1 MKFSFSSFK
10 RLIFYFA
17 FFFVNIVFSEF
28 VVRFATLGFKSG
40 FPIFMILFSVSIAFL
55 LSIICSI
62 FKKSVGKIL
71 SFVFSSLLII
81 IFSTQVVYH
90 QFADTFLSVTQIGAD
105 LGGNYGNAFF
115 FLIAENLIP
124 LILLFVPVISL
135 IFLHKIKLFE
145 SDGLPIPVFLIG
157 ILIFFVIHF
166 ITVIFVP
173 ISSAANVYNE
183 NFDVC
188 ESEKHFGVLTTLRI
202 EIREILFDSGY
213 KTPSLNIRDEN
224 IDVLNQTVE
233 NTDLSHPIK
242 EEDVDFVF
250 GYNITDIDF
259 DKLIAEETN
268 KKALDLHKYFQVQTA
283 TKKNP
288 YTGMYEDYNFIF
300 IIAES
305 FSYHVID
312 KDRTPTLYKLSTQGF
327 QFNDYYNVISDNTCN
342 GEYTMMSGLLPDT
355 RLLAVGWNT
364 FYYNNSFTKSKN
376 NYLPFCF
383 GNQFNKV
390 GKESYA
396 FHYYSYNFYRR
407 FLTHP
412 NLGYNF
418 FAMNK
423 GLVSDGNYPTSDLTM
438 MKQAL
443 PKFLKKNEDGT
454 ISPFHAYFLTFS
466 GHLPYYFESND
477 MAAKNQAVTK
487 NLPYS
492 IRVKAYIAAQQ
503 ELENALTYLLDELEK
518 AGVLDNTV
526 ICLTNDHYP
535 YNLGIKKLSELAG
548 YELDE
553 LYDKHRSK
561 LILWN
566 SKMTAPVN
574 VDVPCCSLD
583 IIPTI
588 SNLFGLEYD
597 SRLLMGKDILAEGDH
612 IAIFFDKSFVT
623 DKVMYNAKTKKVTL
637 REGVTEI
644 PEGYIE
650 KYIKIVEDKF
660 NASEN
665 MIYCDYYKKVY
676 KNAE

>member
-1 MKFSFSSFK
+1 
-10 RLIFYFA
+10 
-17 FFFVNIVFSEF
+17 
-28 VVRFATLGFKSG
+28 
-40 FPIFMILFSVSIAFL
+40 
-55 LSIICSI
+55 
-62 FKKSVGKIL
+62 
-71 SFVFSSLLII
+71 
-81 IFSTQVVYH
+81 
-90 QFADTFLSVTQIGAD
+90 
-105 LGGNYGNAFF
+105 
-115 FLIAENLIP
+115 
-124 LILLFVPVISL
+124 
-135 IFLHKIKLFE
+135 
-145 SDGLPIPVFLIG
+145 
-157 ILIFFVIHF
+157 
-166 ITVIFVP
+166 
-173 ISSAANVYNE
+173 
-183 NFDVC
+183 
-188 ESEKHFGVLTTLRI
+188 
-202 EIREILFDSGY
+202 
-213 KTPSLNIRDEN
+213 
-224 IDVLNQTVE
+224 
-233 NTDLSHPIK
+233 
-242 EEDVDFVF
+242 
-250 GYNITDIDF
+250 
-259 DKLIAEETN
+259 
-268 KKALDLHKYFQVQTA
+268 
-283 TKKNP
+283 
-288 YTGMYEDYNFIF
+288 MY
-300 IIAES
+300 
-305 FSYHVID
+305 
-312 KDRTPTLYKLSTQGF
+312 
-327 QFNDYYNVISDNTCN
+327 
-342 GEYTMMSGLLPDT
+342 
-355 RLLAVGWNT
+355 
-364 FYYNNSFTKSKN
+364 
-376 NYLPFCF
+376 
-383 GNQFNKV
+383 
-390 GKESYA
+390 
-396 FHYYSYNFYRR
+396 
-407 FLTHP
+407 
-412 NLGYNF
+412 
-418 FAMNK
+418 
-423 GLVSDGNYPTSDLTM
+423 
-438 MKQAL
+438 L

-553 LYDKHRSK
+553 LYDKHRSS